1 MGEADTAVCLK
12 AKQIMP
18 PITIRIALICVSR
31 AAGKVPALETLRLL
45 APRPKL
51 KISSNAPNTIPL
63 TPASE
68 SMRLPASEKQW
79 MAPKEEISITART
92 TIDAAD
98 KPVGMLRGLLMLI
111 GKDRTVIA
119 RLTTP
124 PMTKS
129 MAARSTKPCFSGE
142 TPFNFL

>member
-1 MGEADTAVCLK
+1 M
-12 AKQIMP
+12 
-18 PITIRIALICVSR
+18 SR
-31 AAGKVPALETLRLL
+31 AAGKVVPVLGTLRLL

-79 MAPKEEISITART
+79 MAPNEEISITART
-92 TIDAAD
+92 TIDAVD
-98 KPVGMLRGLLMLI
+98 KPVGMLRGLLMLM
-111 GKDRTVIA
+111 GKARTVIA

-124 PMTKS
+124 PITKS
-129 MAARSTKPCFSGE
+129 MAAKSTKPCFSGE
-142 TPFNFL
+142 APFNFL